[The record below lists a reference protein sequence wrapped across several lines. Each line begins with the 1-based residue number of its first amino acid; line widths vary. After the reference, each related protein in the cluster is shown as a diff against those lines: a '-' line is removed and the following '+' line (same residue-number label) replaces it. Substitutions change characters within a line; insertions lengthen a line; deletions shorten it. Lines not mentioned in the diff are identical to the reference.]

1 MAWPASAPQW
11 DILNK
16 LMYGSYRQFL
26 AYNANLFNTNTRGG
40 LLLSTGPDIQGD
52 FEKMSFFKNIS
63 GLVQDRDITADTDL
77 SVVRFEM
84 DNMAR
89 IKYAKGTPQVEI
101 VPHQW
106 DWILKS
112 PEEGMAM
119 LGEQLAE
126 QTLADNLAVAVA
138 ALVAAN
144 TNVGATLVYDG
155 TAGTPTLSALTDT
168 AQLWGDRSNNIA
180 CWVMHSK
187 SFTDLQKAGLLN
199 AQNLFTYGT
208 VNFMADQTGRPFIV
222 SDLPGLVYSV
232 AGPATRYRILG
243 LSPGAVKIEAGQEF
257 RSLFQETGGKVNIK
271 TAWQAQWTNNIELK
285 GFGWNTTAVPS
296 NPTTAQLGTGTNWVK
311 KATSVKDC
319 GAVVGNFL

>member
-1 MAWPASAPQW
+1 MAWPASSPSW

-26 AYNANLFNTNTRGG
+26 AYNVNLFNQNTRGG
-40 LLLSTGPDIQGD
+40 LMLSAGPDIQGD
-52 FEKMSFFKNIS
+52 FEKMSFFKELSN
-63 GLVQDRDITADTDL
+63 LVKDRDITADTDL

-84 DNMAR
+84 DNIAK
-89 IKYAKGTPQVEI
+89 IKYAKGTPQVEF

-126 QTLADNLAVAVA
+126 QTLADNLATAVN

-144 TNVGATLVYDG
+144 TNVGATLTYDG
-155 TAGTPTLSALTDT
+155 TAGTPTLAGLTT
-168 AQLWGDRSNNIA
+168 AAQLRGDRSSEIS

-187 SFTDLQKAGLLN
+187 SFNDLQQAGLLN

-208 VNFMADQTGRPFIV
+208 VNFMQDQTGRPFIV
-222 SDLPGLVYSV
+222 SDLPGLVYTST
-232 AGPATRYRILG
+232 GTKYHILG
-243 LSPGAVKIEAGQEF
+243 LTAGAVKIEAGQEF
-257 RSLFQETGGKVNIK
+257 RSLFQETGGKENIK

-285 GFGWNTTAVPS
+285 GFGWNTTAVPR

-311 KATSVKDC
+311 KVTSVKDC
-319 GAVVGNFL
+319 GAVLANFQ

>member
-1 MAWPASAPQW
+1 MAWPASAPSW

-40 LLLSTGPDIQGD
+40 LLLSSGPDIQGD
-52 FEKMSFFKNIS
+52 FEKMSFFKTLS
-63 GLVQDRDITADTDL
+63 GMVKDRDITADTDL
-77 SVVRFEM
+77 SVLRFEM
-84 DNMAR
+84 DNLAKV
-89 IKYAKGTPQVEI
+89 KYAKGTPQVEI
-101 VPHQW
+101 IPHQW

-126 QTLADNLAVAVA
+126 QTLADNLATAVA

-155 TAGTPTLSALTDT
+155 TANTPTLSDLTDT

-199 AQNLFTYGT
+199 AQNLFTYGN

-222 SDLPGLVYSV
+222 SDLPGLIYTST
-232 AGPATRYRILG
+232 GTKYHILG

-257 RSLFQETGGKVNIK
+257 RSLFQETGGKENIK
-271 TAWQAQWTNNIELK
+271 SFWQAQWTNNIELK
-285 GFGWNTTAVPS
+285 GFGWNTSVVR
-296 NPTTAQLGTGTNWVK
+296 PTTAQLGTGTNWVK

-319 GAVVGNFL
+319 GAVIGNFQ